1 MRCIVCEA
9 PNRLK
14 LVAAPEPRRSPGHAL
29 LRIRRIGLCGTD
41 IHAVHGRQ
49 PYFSYP
55 RVLGH
60 ELGAIVEEINPDI
73 PGLEPGDQV
82 SVIPY
87 LHCGSCVA
95 CRGGKPNCCVRLQV
109 LGVHADGG
117 MAEFLAVPATHLLNT
132 NALTFDQS
140 AIIEPLSIGAHAV
153 RRSGIARG
161 ETALVIG
168 AGPIGLGVMAF
179 AKGRGARVIA
189 LDISA
194 DRLAAARSF
203 AQADALVDAARDP
216 LAEVSALTGGDLP
229 AVVFDATGN
238 AASMSGA
245 LQYVASGGR
254 LVYVGLVRD
263 DISLSDPEIHRREV
277 TMMASRN
284 ATKEDFETVLSALG
298 DGFVQADRYVT
309 HHVPF
314 AEFPGEFER
323 LTKPETRVIKAV
335 LEL

>member
-1 MRCIVCEA
+1 MKSIICEA
-9 PNRLK
+9 PNQLK
-14 LVAAPEPRRSPGHAL
+14 LVIVPEPGRQPGHAL
-29 LRIRRIGLCGTD
+29 VRIRRIGLCGTD

-60 ELGAIVEEINPDI
+60 ELGATVEEID
-73 PGLEPGDQV
+73 PGVAQLNPGDQV

-95 CRGGKPNCCVRLQV
+95 CRGGKPNCCVSLEV
-109 LGVHADGG
+109 LGVHTDGG
-117 MAEFLAVPATHLLNT
+117 MVEFLAVPVTHLLNT
-132 NALTFDQS
+132 NALTLDES
-140 AIIEPLSIGAHAV
+140 AILEPFSIGAHAV
-153 RRSGIARG
+153 RRSGVVPG

-179 AKGRGARVIA
+179 AKRRGARVIA

-194 DRLAAARSF
+194 DRLAAAASF
-203 AQADALVDAARDP
+203 AHVDALVDAGGDP
-216 LAEVSALTGGDLP
+216 LAEVAELTDGDLP

-238 AASMSGA
+238 VASMSGA

-254 LVYVGLVRD
+254 LVFVGLVRD
-263 DISLSDPEIHRREV
+263 DVRLSDPEFHRREV
-277 TMMASRN
+277 TLMASRN
-284 ATKEDFETVLSALG
+284 ATKEDFETALSALR
-298 DGFVQADRYVT
+298 DGFVLADRYVT

-314 AEFPGEFER
+314 EKFPGEFER
-323 LTKPETRVIKAV
+323 LTRPETKAIKAV